1 MEIKETLISFFKEIV
16 LPELNTIKA
25 EQVRIN

>member
-1 MEIKETLISFFKEIV
+1 MEIKETLISFFKEIA